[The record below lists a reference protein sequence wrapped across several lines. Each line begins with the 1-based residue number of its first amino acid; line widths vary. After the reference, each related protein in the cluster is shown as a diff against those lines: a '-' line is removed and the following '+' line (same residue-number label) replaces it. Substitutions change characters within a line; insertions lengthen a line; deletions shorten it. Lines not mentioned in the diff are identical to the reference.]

1 MKMYPSR
8 RLLALAL
15 CLMLLCSMLSAC
27 GFGQSA
33 ETPAPEVSVEAS
45 ASEPAADVPEA
56 DAPEADAPVEAEQ
69 PADAEASD
77 AAAADATEAPDA
89 FQLPICEETETISYW
104 FEMSPMVA
112 SYLNTM
118 NDNITY
124 QLLEELTNVHLDF
137 WAVTDETDQKFNLM
151 VASGDYADIMVW
163 GSRYYAG
170 GAIKAVE
177 DGVFMELTD
186 VIDEYMP
193 NYAYRISD
201 PDVYG
206 QVLMSDGNIGEIF
219 TLNRNPMK
227 PGIGPIVRK
236 DWLDDLGI
244 DSKDIV
250 TYDDYHEMLTL
261 FKNEKG
267 ATSALFLGPNG
278 VPSGNYLTAGY
289 GVAAYTDVTS
299 STGAYYQDN
308 GVVAYGPI
316 QPAFKDYLTMM
327 HSWYDEGLISP
338 DYLNN
343 SDIQVSAGDV
353 TDGSTGLWYHMSQI
367 MSEHVASAIDEGFD
381 SVAIQDAVM
390 NEGDLNRLGNYSG
403 STVESNSL
411 SISATCKNIETVAKW
426 VDFAFSE
433 EGSLIY
439 SYGVE
444 GETFEY
450 DGNGNPVFT
459 DLIGNNPNGLGTI
472 VACNLYAIQTGVG
485 YLYED
490 RFNSTYPASAQE
502 AGDIWMST
510 IDVDNLM
517 SIPAAAQL
525 SALDAEIYA
534 GKYSNIQT
542 YVSEN
547 IAKFITGA
555 RSLDEFDAYVADI
568 EAMDIAACVECWQN
582 AVDTYLAAQ

>member
-8 RLLALAL
+8 RLLALVL
-15 CLMLLCSMLSAC
+15 CLMLICSMFSAC
-27 GFGQSA
+27 GSNQSA
-33 ETPAPEVSVEAS
+33 EAPASEASAETAANDAPEVTPEENEP
-45 ASEPAADVPEA
+45 EPATPE
-56 DAPEADAPVEAEQ
+56 DAEQ
-69 PADAEASD
+69 PANTDPSEVDSS
-77 AAAADATEAPDA
+77 EAPGD

-186 VIDEYMP
+186 VIDTYMP

-206 QVLMSDGNIGEIF
+206 QVLMSNGNIGEIF

-227 PGIGPIVRK
+227 PGIGPIARK

-244 DSKDIV
+244 DPKDIV

-367 MSEHVASAIDEGFD
+367 MSEHVASAIDEGFE

-390 NEGDLNRLGNYSG
+390 HEGDLNRLGNYSG

-411 SISATCKNIETVAKW
+411 SISATCEKIETVAKW

-433 EGSLIY
+433 QGSLIY

-450 DGNGNPVFT
+450 DESGKPVFT
-459 DLIGNNPNGLGTI
+459 DLIGENPDGLGTI

-490 RFNSTYPASAQE
+490 RFNSTYPASALE
-502 AGDIWMST
+502 AGDTWMST

-534 GKYSNIQT
+534 EKYSNIQT

-555 RSLDEFDAYVADI
+555 RSLDEFDDYVSDI

>member
-1 MKMYPSR
+1 MKTNRSYR
-8 RLLALAL
+8 FFALTL

-27 GFGQSA
+27 GSGQST
-33 ETPAPEVSVEAS
+33 ETPASNTAAETS
-45 ASEPAADVPEA
+45 ASDPAAATPEPDDLDT
-56 DAPEADAPVEAEQ
+56 DAAEDIGQPVG
-69 PADAEASD
+69 AEASD
-77 AAAADATEAPDA
+77 AASAGTPGA

-124 QLLEELTNVHLDF
+124 QLLEELTNVHVDF

-151 VASGDYADIMVW
+151 VASGEYADIMVW

-170 GAIKAVE
+170 GSIKAVE

-193 NYAYRISD
+193 NYGYLISD

-206 QVLMSDGNIGEIF
+206 QVIMNNGGIGEVF
-219 TLNRNPMK
+219 TLNRNPMT
-227 PGIGPIVRK
+227 PGMGPIARK

-244 DSKDIV
+244 DPESIV
-250 TYDDYHEMLTL
+250 TYDDYHEMLTR

-267 ATSALFLGPNG
+267 ATSALYLGPNG

-289 GVAAYTDVTS
+289 GIAAYTDVTS

-316 QPAFKDYLTMM
+316 QPAFKDYLTMI
-327 HSWYDEGLISP
+327 HNWYDEGLISP

-343 SDIQVSAGDV
+343 SDIQISAGDV

-367 MSEHVASAIDEGFD
+367 MSEHVTSAIDEGFE
-381 SVAIQDAVM
+381 SVAIRDAVM

-411 SISATCKNIETVAKW
+411 SISATCENIETVAKW

-433 EGSLIY
+433 QGSLIY

-450 DGNGNPVFT
+450 DDSGKPIFT
-459 DLIGNNPNGLGTI
+459 DLISNNPDGLGTI

-490 RFNSTYPASAQE
+490 RFNSTYPAAALE
-502 AGDIWMST
+502 AGEIWMST
-510 IDVDNLM
+510 IDVDNLI

-534 GKYSNIQT
+534 EKYSNIQT

-555 RSLDEFDAYVADI
+555 RSMDEFDDYVADI
-568 EAMDIAACVECWQN
+568 ENMDIAACVECWQN
-582 AVDTYLAAQ
+582 AVDTYLTAQ